1 MGIWVIG
8 TLAVSLGL
16 TIVLE
21 ETFGWMWGVRNRWD
35 MTLVVLV
42 NVLTNPAVVYLYYMN
57 MIFVGWNR
65 ILVTVFLEMAAAA
78 AEGLRKILRV
88 QHRFNGQDQT
98 ACIPKGHRRF
108 EPVSDHLAGNLSVLT
123 ALNTDLE
130 RTGT

>member
-57 MIFVGWNR
+57 MIVVGWNR

-78 AEGLRKILRV
+78 AEGLCYGAAGRGIRHPWLFSAGANLFSFMMGTV
-88 QHRFNGQDQT
+88 
-98 ACIPKGHRRF
+98 
-108 EPVSDHLAGNLSVLT
+108 LALLI
-123 ALNTDLE
+123 
-130 RTGT
+130 

>member
-42 NVLTNPAVVYLYYMN
+42 NVLTNPAVVYLY
-57 MIFVGWNR
+57 
-65 ILVTVFLEMAAAA
+65 
-78 AEGLRKILRV
+78 
-88 QHRFNGQDQT
+88 
-98 ACIPKGHRRF
+98 
-108 EPVSDHLAGNLSVLT
+108 
-123 ALNTDLE
+123 
-130 RTGT
+130 

>member
-65 ILVTVFLEMAAAA
+65 FLVTVFLEMAAAA
-78 AEGLRKILRV
+78 AEGLCYGAAGRGIRHPWL
-88 QHRFNGQDQT
+88 FSAGANLFSFIAG
-98 ACIPKGHRRF
+98 
-108 EPVSDHLAGNLSVLT
+108 LAVNKLL
-123 ALNTDLE
+123 
-130 RTGT
+130 

>member
-1 MGIWVIG
+1 MMGIWVIG

-78 AEGLRKILRV
+78 AEGLCS
-88 QHRFNGQDQT
+88 GT
-98 ACIPKGHRRF
+98 APF
-108 EPVSDHLAGNLSVLT
+108 
-123 ALNTDLE
+123 
-130 RTGT
+130 